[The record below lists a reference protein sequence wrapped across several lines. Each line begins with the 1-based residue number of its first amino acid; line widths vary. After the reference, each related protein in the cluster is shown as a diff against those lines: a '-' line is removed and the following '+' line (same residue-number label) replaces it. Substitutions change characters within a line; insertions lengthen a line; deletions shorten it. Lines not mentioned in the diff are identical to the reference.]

1 MRQNELI
8 KSCLNVGKD
17 SLRRSRSKYPAR
29 IAGVVGKRRIRVSA
43 NSSETKRGPGRP
55 RAQAKS
61 QVVTKL
67 VEAAELLLRDCPH
80 FELTERKIAAAAGTN
95 EAMIHY
101 YFGGKDGLL
110 FEVMLGYYD
119 GVIESLKALD
129 AIDPYSKSVTRDIFK
144 IMTDA
149 YYEKHW
155 IARMVIAEF
164 ARGSS
169 AFKDMYMEKFGTQG
183 VGLGK
188 LQRVVDRLVA
198 CGVYAPQANTKYI
211 GPAMYSMIIG
221 PFVLVPFSNNP
232 DLDFLMR
239 DGWGDYAADLFDRQ
253 LRGTTV
259 EQPAPPAR

>member
-1 MRQNELI
+1 
-8 KSCLNVGKD
+8 
-17 SLRRSRSKYPAR
+17 
-29 IAGVVGKRRIRVSA
+29 VSA
-43 NSSETKRGPGRP
+43 NSFETKRGPGRP
-55 RAQAKS
+55 KAQGKS

-80 FELTERKIAAAAGTN
+80 FELTERKIAAAADTN

-110 FEVMLGYYD
+110 FEVMLRYYD

-129 AIDPYSKSVTRDIFK
+129 AIDPYSKSITRDIIK

-149 YYEKHW
+149 YYEKPW

-183 VGLGK
+183 VGLGR
-188 LQRVVDRLVA
+188 LQRVIDRLVA
-198 CGVYAPQANTKYI
+198 CGVYQPQVDTRYI

-221 PFVLVPFSNNP
+221 PFLLVPFSKNP
-232 DLDFLMR
+232 DLDFLLR
-239 DGWGDYAADLFDRQ
+239 DGWGDYAANLFDCQ
-253 LRGTTV
+253 LRGTTIP
-259 EQPAPPAR
+259 QHAPAAR